1 VHRALEPISGDRSTQ
16 AVTAKLDA
24 TKFNWSGDMNNEVT
38 GFFVSDRS
46 PAQTLQ
52 QVLVGTPLRVGST
65 PRLKD

>member
-1 VHRALEPISGDRSTQ
+1 LSICAQSFRANIGDRSTQ

-24 TKFNWSGDMNNEVT
+24 TKFNWSGDVT

-65 PRLKD
+65 PRLRD